1 MWHLFWCLSLKE
13 KEEKIIRIVP
23 ISPTEIKTKSIINKG
38 DIETKY
44 GIITYNP
51 NKLNKKGNDW
61 IMELNYT
68 RTGDYESPN
77 LTLNDNKKGTINK
90 YGMLRLNH
98 LKHYK
103 KSLYTTLLM
112 KDELTNHLVSVSKD
126 AETLLNK
133 LMKSYKKRDEK
144 LSERN
149 KEINKLEWVKLMNN
163 YKNTAEEIIYLYW
176 KYVRTYSHILSG
188 KHWICTPIQI
198 LLWEFPYP

>member
-1 MWHLFWCLSLKE
+1 
-13 KEEKIIRIVP
+13 
-23 ISPTEIKTKSIINKG
+23 
-38 DIETKY
+38 
-44 GIITYNP
+44 
-51 NKLNKKGNDW
+51 
-61 IMELNYT
+61 MELNYT

-90 YGMLRLNH
+90 YGMLRLDY
-98 LKHYK
+98 LKAHK
-103 KSLYTTLLM
+103 KALYTTLLM

-163 YKNTAEEIIYLYW
+163 YKITAEEIILNELIYTEN
-176 KYVRTYSHILSG
+176 V
-188 KHWICTPIQI
+188 
-198 LLWEFPYP
+198 